1 MNPPLEIIKA
11 LSDLNRLRIVGALH
25 RYDELCVCQITELL
39 QVTGATVSR
48 HLSVLQ
54 QAGILKSRK
63 EGRWIYYQ
71 LSPPEGSDPLFQWL
85 ESTFAETEQLQD
97 DIRTLDRIVEITRE
111 NLCRMQRGA
120 ACCPE

>member
-1 MNPPLEIIKA
+1 MNPPLEILKA
-11 LSDLNRLRIVGALH
+11 LSDLNRLRIVTALH
-25 RYDELCVCQITELL
+25 RYEELCVCQITELL

-54 QAGILKSRK
+54 QAGILSSRK

-71 LSPPEGSDPLFQWL
+71 LSPPAGSEALFQWL
-85 ESTFAETEQLQD
+85 EKTFTESDQLRD
-97 DIRTLDRIVEITRE
+97 DIRTLDRIVKITRE
-111 NLCRMQRGA
+111 NLCRMQRGD